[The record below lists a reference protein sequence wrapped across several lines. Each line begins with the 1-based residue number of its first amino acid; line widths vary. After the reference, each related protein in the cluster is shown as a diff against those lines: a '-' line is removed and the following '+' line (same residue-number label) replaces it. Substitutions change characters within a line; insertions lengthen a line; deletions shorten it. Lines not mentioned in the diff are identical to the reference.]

1 MYHGDYKAY
10 YKGISCS
17 QQAASIYFPKALPLD
32 FLAPLSLRILWL
44 KFLGTTGQV
53 PEMQYLNL
61 Q

>member
-1 MYHGDYKAY
+1 METLKHITKAFHVHNRLLPF
-10 YKGISCS
+10 IS
-17 QQAASIYFPKALPLD
+17 PKPCLLD